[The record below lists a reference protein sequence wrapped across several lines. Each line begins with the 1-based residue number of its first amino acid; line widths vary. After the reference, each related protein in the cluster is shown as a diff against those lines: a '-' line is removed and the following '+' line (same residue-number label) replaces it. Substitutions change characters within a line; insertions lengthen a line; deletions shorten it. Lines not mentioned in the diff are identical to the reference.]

1 MESAT
6 TVHGLPP
13 SKRFKLLHSFDPH
26 IQNPKSLP
34 AKKRA
39 DLRDGTNPI
48 CLPAKKRVWAPL
60 PLSPIKTPPPI
71 VVAAAVVVEESPIKE
86 EEAVEEVVEEEEEED
101 DDGVICAVCRS
112 TDGDP
117 SDPIVFCDGC
127 DLMVHAL
134 CYGNPLAR
142 SIPEGDWFCLRCD
155 ETRTKTK
162 TKNAMESTTNC
173 CLCSAEGGA
182 VKPTVDGEWAHI
194 TCSLLVPEV
203 FFHDPEGR
211 DRIDCSRVPE
221 RRWRKR
227 CYVCGSGRGCAIECS
242 EPKCELGF
250 HVSCGLDEGL
260 CIEYKEGKRGT
271 VVAGFCGDHTKLWE
285 KVIRIRLIFTQF
297 SNSVAHH
304 F

>member
-48 CLPAKKRVWAPL
+48 CLPAKKR
-60 PLSPIKTPPPI
+60 
-71 VVAAAVVVEESPIKE
+71 EHRR
-86 EEAVEEVVEEEEEED
+86 
-101 DDGVICAVCRS
+101 RS
-112 TDGDP
+112 LG
-117 SDPIVFCDGC
+117 PIVFCDGC

-155 ETRTKTK
+155 EMK
-162 TKNAMESTTNC
+162 TKNAMESNTNC

-227 CYVCGSGRGCAIECS
+227 CYVCESGRGCAIECS
-242 EPKCELGF
+242 EPKCEL
-250 HVSCGLDEGL
+250 VSMFLVGSTRGCASSIRKGSEGL
-260 CIEYKEGKRGT
+260 LLLGSAETIPSYGRRIVAREDAPKRK
-271 VVAGFCGDHTKLWE
+271 A
-285 KVIRIRLIFTQF
+285 R
-297 SNSVAHH
+297 A
-304 F
+304 

>member
-48 CLPAKKRVWAPL
+48 CLPPRR
-60 PLSPIKTPPPI
+60 
-71 VVAAAVVVEESPIKE
+71 
-86 EEAVEEVVEEEEEED
+86 
-101 DDGVICAVCRS
+101 GS

-155 ETRTKTK
+155 ETKTK

-260 CIEYKEGKRGT
+260 CIEYKEGKRGA

-285 KVIRIRLIFTQF
+285 KQQLTGKFRI
-297 SNSVAHH
+297 VAREDAPKRKARA
-304 F
+304 